1 MNNEIKEIRLD
12 HFNSI
17 EELRQNVNSWI
28 KEEDMYWNRYFS
40 LEDLKI
46 LLDYMIDLRQENE
59 KLNNR
64 INKCAEEILK
74 EINKNNHLSV
84 GIALTIRQKLI
95 DYRELKENK

>member
-17 EELRQNVNSWI
+17 EELKQNVNSWI

-84 GIALTIRQKLI
+84 GVALTIRQKLI

>member
-1 MNNEIKEIRLD
+1 MNNEIKEIKLD
-12 HFNSI
+12 HFDSI
-17 EELRQNVNSWI
+17 EELKQSVNSWI

-46 LLDYMIDLRQENE
+46 LLDCIIDLRQENE

-74 EINKNNHLSV
+74 EINENNHLSIGV
-84 GIALTIRQKLI
+84 ALAIRQKLI
-95 DYRELKENK
+95 DYREIKGE

>member
-17 EELRQNVNSWI
+17 EELKQNVNSWI

-46 LLDYMIDLRQENE
+46 LLDCIIDLRQENE

-74 EINKNNHLSV
+74 EINENNHLSV

>member
-1 MNNEIKEIRLD
+1 MNNEIKEILD
-12 HFNSI
+12 
-17 EELRQNVNSWI
+17 
-28 KEEDMYWNRYFS
+28 S
-40 LEDLKI
+40 LNKIANAEYYPEDLLTYRECKQ
-46 LLDYMIDLRQENE
+46 LLDCIISLQQENE

-95 DYRELKENK
+95 DYRELKENE

>member
-74 EINKNNHLSV
+74 EINKNNHLSIGV
-84 GIALTIRQKLI
+84 ALAIRQKLI
-95 DYRELKENK
+95 DYREIKGE